1 MTREIFLVLAVL
13 GITVLLFITEKLRVD
28 VIAIMVMLALPW
40 LGLVTPAEAFSGFSS
55 NAVMSIIAVMV
66 LGAGMDRTGV
76 MNRVAE
82 KITALA
88 GEGEGR
94 LLAVISATVGLISA
108 FMQNVGSVAL
118 FLPAV
123 MRICRQKDLSPSR
136 LLMPLGFSAI
146 LGGTLTMVGSGP
158 LIILNDLL
166 RSGGERT
173 FGLFSVTPVGLA
185 LLGSGILYF
194 LLLGRFVLPAEKGD
208 RSQVSPQ
215 LEIIRTWDLPHE
227 VYLCR
232 VPSGSPLAGKS
243 REEISLSP
251 QYSLHLL
258 YLRRGRDI
266 SYAPWRHT
274 LFAEDQELALLG
286 DLEKVKRFAA
296 DYGLV
301 ITGEKEELAGSSM
314 SGFAEMLILPGSSA
328 EGRTLRDIA
337 LRKNLGVEPLD
348 LITSHGEVHGYFPD
362 RTLKAGDVI
371 VVQGLWSNILRMS
384 RSGDFIGLTP
394 IERPA
399 RPDRIVPAILCFFGA
414 IALALAGFR
423 LSLALLTGA
432 LGMILSG
439 VLSID
444 EAYESIDWRT
454 VFLLA
459 GLIPLGVAMERTG
472 AAAYIAS
479 LMIGNLAGGNV
490 FLVLTAVGMLTTLFS
505 LFMSNV
511 AATVLLVP
519 LVMIMGR
526 SMGIDPGGMA
536 LLVGVC
542 ASNSFILP
550 THQVNAMLMST
561 GGYRN
566 VDYLR
571 AGGIMSILFLFIAVF
586 MVYVIFI

>member
-1 MTREIFLVLAVL
+1 MTREIFLVFTVL
-13 GITVLLFITEKLRVD
+13 GITVLLLISEKLRVD
-28 VIAIMVMLALPW
+28 VIAILVMLALPW
-40 LGLVTPAEAFSGFSS
+40 LGLVTPAEAFTGFSS
-55 NAVMSIIAVMV
+55 NAVMSIIAVMI
-66 LGAGMDRTGV
+66 LGAGMDRTGI
-76 MNRVAE
+76 MNRVAK
-82 KITALA
+82 KITSLA
-88 GEGEGR
+88 GEGERR
-94 LLAVISATVGLISA
+94 LLSVISAMVGLMSA

-123 MRICRQKDLSPSR
+123 MKICRQKDLSPSR

-185 LLGSGILYF
+185 LLGAGILYF
-194 LLLGRFVLPAEKGD
+194 LLLGRFVLPAEKADG
-208 RSQVSPQ
+208 SMMSPQ
-215 LEIIRTWDLPHE
+215 MEMIRTWDLPHE
-227 VYLCR
+227 VHLCR
-232 VPSGSPLAGKS
+232 VPSGSALSGKS
-243 REEISLSP
+243 REDISLWT

-258 YLRRGRDI
+258 YLKVGRDI
-266 SYAPWRHT
+266 TYAPWRHT
-274 LFAEDQELALLG
+274 VFAEGNELALLG
-286 DLEKVKRFAA
+286 DFDKVKNFAE
-296 DYGLV
+296 DQGLV
-301 ITGEKEELAGSSM
+301 ITGEREELTDSPLY
-314 SGFAEMLILPGSSA
+314 GFAEILILPRSSVD
-328 EGRTLRDIA
+328 GKTLREIA
-337 LRKNLGVEPLD
+337 LRKNWGVEPLE
-348 LITSHGEVHGYFPD
+348 LITSNGEIHGYFPD
-362 RTLKAGDVI
+362 RPLKTGDVI
-371 VVQGLWSNILRMS
+371 IVQGLWSNILRMV
-384 RSGDFIGLTP
+384 RTGDLVSLTP
-394 IERPA
+394 LERPS
-399 RPDRIVPAILCFFGA
+399 RPDRLVPAALCFFGA
-414 IALALAGFR
+414 LALALAGFR

-439 VLSID
+439 VLNID

-459 GLIPLGVAMERTG
+459 GLIPLGIAMEKTG
-472 AAAYIAS
+472 AAEYVAS
-479 LMIGNLAGGNV
+479 LIIGHLSGGKV
-490 FLVLTAVGMLTTLFS
+490 VLVLMAVGILATLFS

-519 LVMIMGR
+519 LVLIMGR
-526 SMGIDPGGMA
+526 NMGIDPRGMA

-566 VDYLR
+566 ADYLR
-571 AGGIMSILFLFIAVF
+571 AGGIMSIVFLLIAVF